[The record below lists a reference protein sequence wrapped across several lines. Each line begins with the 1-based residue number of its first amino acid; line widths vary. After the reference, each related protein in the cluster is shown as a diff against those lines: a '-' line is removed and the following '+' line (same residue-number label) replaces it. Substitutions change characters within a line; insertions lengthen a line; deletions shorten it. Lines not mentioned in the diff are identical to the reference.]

1 MTTDIAQK
9 GKDERFKTK
18 IIGSKSRQTLDWTWE
33 KRTRIGI
40 KEVYDCCYKFGLLC
54 HLTWPQDT
62 WMSQHRSEA
71 NTKAYL
77 ESIISGMGI
86 SS

>member
-18 IIGSKSRQTLDWTWE
+18 IIGSKSRQTLDWTREKRTRKIIGSKSRQTLDWTWE

-40 KEVYDCCYKFGLLC
+40 KE
-54 HLTWPQDT
+54 
-62 WMSQHRSEA
+62 
-71 NTKAYL
+71 
-77 ESIISGMGI
+77 ESMTVVTNLAFCAI
-86 SS
+86 